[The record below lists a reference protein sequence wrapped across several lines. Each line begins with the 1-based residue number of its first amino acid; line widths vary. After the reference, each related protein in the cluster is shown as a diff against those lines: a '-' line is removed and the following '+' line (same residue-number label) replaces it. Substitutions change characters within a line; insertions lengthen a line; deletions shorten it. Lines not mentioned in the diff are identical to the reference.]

1 MKTLELKKIFN
12 NKKIIITGHTGFK
25 GSWLTFWLK
34 NLGAKICGVS
44 KDIPTNPSLFNT
56 LKLRNGILDRR
67 ADVRNLSSLKKIV
80 KNFKPDFVFH
90 LAAQSLVK
98 KSYLD
103 PIDTFTTNALGTC
116 NLLESLRYLK
126 NKCNVVI
133 ITSDKSYK
141 NYEILRGYKETD
153 ELGGY
158 DPYSASK
165 GCAEFIIQSYIKSF
179 FKKKKNIRIS
189 ITRAGNV
196 IGGGDWSDN
205 RVIPDCFKSWSLN
218 KKVMI
223 RNPYSTRPWQHVL
236 EVISGYLIVAR
247 RLNQTDTLNGE
258 AFNFG
263 PKNSQD
269 KTVKDLILEIRKYLP
284 KFKWVIKK
292 KKLFSESKLLKLNS
306 SKAMKKLKWSNKL
319 SFNETLKMTT
329 QWYEAFYKKK
339 DITSLT
345 LTQIKEFEKK
355 L

>member
-1 MKTLELKKIFN
+1 MTKLILNEVFK

-25 GSWLTFWLK
+25 GSWLTFWLTS
-34 NLGAKICGVS
+34 LGAKICGIS
-44 KDIPTNPSLFNT
+44 KDVPTKPSLYNT
-56 LKLRNGILDRR
+56 LKLKKKILDLRV
-67 ADVRNLSSLKKIV
+67 DIRNLKTLKKIV

-98 KSYLD
+98 KSYSD
-103 PIDTFTTNALGTC
+103 PTNTFTTNAIGTC

-126 NKCNVVI
+126 NKCNVVL

-141 NYEILRGYKETD
+141 NLEILRGYKETD

-179 FKKKKNIRIS
+179 LKKKKNIRIG

-205 RVIPDCFKSWSLN
+205 RVVPDCFKSWSLN
-218 KKVMI
+218 KKVTI
-223 RNPYSTRPWQHVL
+223 RSPNSTRPWQHVL
-236 EVISGYLIVAR
+236 EVISGYLTLAR
-247 RLNQTDTLNGE
+247 KLNQKDDLNGE

-269 KTVKDLILEIRKYLP
+269 KTVKDVILEIKKHLP
-284 KFKWVIKK
+284 TFKWTIKK
-292 KKLFSESKLLKLNS
+292 NKLFSESKLLKLNS

-319 SFNETLKMTT
+319 SFYETLKMTT
-329 QWYEAFYKKK
+329 NWYEAFYKKK
-339 DITSLT
+339 
-345 LTQIKEFEKK
+345 K

>member
-1 MKTLELKKIFN
+1 MNKTFK
-12 NKKIIITGHTGFK
+12 NKKILITGHTGFK

-34 NLGAKICGVS
+34 SLDAKICGVS
-44 KDIPTNPSLFNT
+44 KDVPTHPSLFNT
-56 LKLRNGILDRR
+56 LKLKKGILDLRV
-67 ADVRNLSSLKKIV
+67 DIRNLSALKKIV

-103 PIDTFTTNALGTC
+103 PVYTFSTNAIGTG

-126 NKCNVVI
+126 NKCNVVL

-141 NYEILRGYKETD
+141 NLEILRGYKETD

-179 FKKKKNIRIS
+179 FKKKKNIRIG

-196 IGGGDWSDN
+196 IGGGDWSED
-205 RVIPDCFKSWSLN
+205 RVVPDCFKSWSLN
-218 KKVMI
+218 KKVVI
-223 RNPYSTRPWQHVL
+223 RSPNSTRPWQHVL
-236 EVISGYLIVAR
+236 EVISGYLILAK
-247 RLNQTDTLNGE
+247 RLNHKDDLNGE

-269 KTVKDLILEIRKYLP
+269 KTVKDVILEIKKNLP
-284 KFKWVIKK
+284 TFKWKIKK

-306 SKAMKKLKWSNKL
+306 SKAKRKLKWSNKL
-319 SFNETLKMTT
+319 SFNETLKMTAN
-329 QWYEAFYKKK
+329 WYEAFYKKK
-339 DITSLT
+339 KIISFT
-345 LTQIKEFEKK
+345 LKQIKEFEKK